1 MLSSASVRNCM
12 SLVMFIMISYNQEE
26 VDYINE
32 RNRVYNR
39 KLDRYYNRF
48 TSDIRANL
56 ERGTAL

>member
-1 MLSSASVRNCM
+1 MGGITSSH
-12 SLVMFIMISYNQEE
+12 LQHK

-39 KLDRYYNRF
+39 KLDRYFDRY
-48 TSDIRANL
+48 TTDIRANL